1 MKKILAILVVLLFVC
16 SMSCAFAYSWQEAVT
31 DKCAE
36 YAVDVTKYAKV
47 NSDVGA
53 AYEKAP
59 NATAKVGDTVYFA
72 LSAID
77 AAGEPVDAE
86 VEYHHLGNIEQVGK
100 LHKAI
105 VVGTEPW
112 VKISI
117 TEKTAMTDLV
127 YKGAPIVVNGASVS
141 IGSLTFTRNAAG
153 TVTDVTSNLNTAEM
167 LDELAQL
174 GIDIQALYEGKVCMT
189 DDTLIQNFGKICAT
203 SDTASW
209 YVAEDKPALSIPKTG
224 DAPGMISFTAI
235 SAASLFGIGKVYAMA
250 CKKGRKGGK
259 GGRGGGC

>member
-16 SMSCAFAYSWQEAVT
+16 SVSCAFAYSWQEAVT
-31 DKCAE
+31 AKCAE

-117 TEKTAMTDLV
+117 TEKTAMADLV

-224 DAPGMISFTAI
+224 DKTITGTAVAVLT
-235 SAASLFGIGKVYAMA
+235 AAFGVVLYKL
-250 CKKGRKGGK
+250 RKAIAA
-259 GGRGGGC
+259 